1 MRSCTDMNKTL
12 TAFLFL
18 CFVFAGELFPQA
30 AIKASVIHTAAGKTI
45 NNGVILIKDGKIEK
59 VGEENDI
66 TIPSDYKVYSRKVAT
81 PGLIDARSSVGLSGI
96 LNYGHDQDQLEKS
109 DPVQPELRAID
120 AYNPREEL
128 IEWIKKFGTTT
139 VHTGHASGA
148 LASGQTMI
156 VKLGT
161 AEKPVRI
168 IDSSLMVS
176 FTLGSDVSS
185 NFKKPGTRAKGVAM
199 LRTEFL
205 KAKEYLDKIK
215 KGEKVNRDLKLEALA
230 QVLKGELT
238 ALFTVNKAPDILA
251 AIRLQKEFGFR
262 MVLDGV
268 AEASLVMNEIKESRA
283 PVILHATMER
293 QSGNSKSVAFD
304 NAALLD
310 KEGVLFAIQSGFE
323 GYVPKTRVVLF
334 EAAVALAYG
343 LPFDKALASITIN
356 AAKILGIDKQTGS
369 IEPGKYADIVLFDG
383 DPFEYTTHVCEVFI
397 DGVPVKQTCD

>member
-1 MRSCTDMNKTL
+1 MKNIFFA
-12 TAFLFL
+12 TAVMFLF
-18 CFVFAGELFPQA
+18 FSPQVFPQY
-30 AIKASVIHTAAGKTI
+30 AIKASVIHTAAGKSI
-45 NNGVILIKDGKIEK
+45 NNGVILIKNGRIEK
-59 VGEENDI
+59 VGEEKDI
-66 TIPSDYKVYSRKVAT
+66 AIPSEYKIYSQKVAT
-81 PGLIDARSSVGLSGI
+81 PGFIDARSSIGLSGI
-96 LNYGHDQDQLEKS
+96 LNYAHDQDQLEKS

-128 IEWIKKFGTTT
+128 IDWVKKFGTTT

-156 VKLGT
+156 VKFGT
-161 AEKPVRI
+161 ADKPVRI
-168 IDSSLMVS
+168 LDSALMVS

-185 NFKKPGTRAKGVAM
+185 NYKKPGTRAKGVAM
-199 LRTEFL
+199 LRTEFI

-230 QVLKGELT
+230 QVLNGELT

-251 AIRLQKEFGFR
+251 ALRLQKEFGFK

-268 AEASLVMNEIKESRA
+268 AEASLVIKEIKESGV
-283 PVILHATMER
+283 PVILHSTMER

-304 NAALLD
+304 NAAILD
-310 KEGVLFAIQSGFE
+310 SKEILFAIQSGFE

-356 AAKILGIDKQTGS
+356 AAKILGIDKQTGT
-369 IEPGKYADIVLFDG
+369 IEPGKDADIVLFDG
-383 DPFEYTTHVCEVFI
+383 DPFEYTSHICQVFI
-397 DGVPVKQTCD
+397 DGVPLKDKCD